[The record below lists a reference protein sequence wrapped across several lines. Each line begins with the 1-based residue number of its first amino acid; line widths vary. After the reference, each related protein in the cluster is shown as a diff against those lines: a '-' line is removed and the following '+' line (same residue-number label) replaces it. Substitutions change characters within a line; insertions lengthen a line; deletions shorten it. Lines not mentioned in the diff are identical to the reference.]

1 MVTVDTTHVVM
12 VTVDTR
18 DGNSGHTAHVMVT
31 SYCILRR
38 LVHFFLHREYERQKE
53 RERERYRLIWYY
65 YLPVFWQRRSWDSRC
80 MSLQLSPIVRASV
93 WNVEHLVWKLLPSLL
108 PVLSPASTGQLLS
121 HTTSL
126 ILQLCLL
133 VPCRELSRYDRE
145 SAFPEKREY
154 RPNVKIEYVDDDG
167 RLLSTKEVV

>member
-1 MVTVDTTHVVM
+1 MVLLPASILAKKELGQQMH
-12 VTVDTR
+12 
-18 DGNSGHTAHVMVT
+18 VT
-31 SYCILRR
+31 SIES
-38 LVHFFLHREYERQKE
+38 HSAG
-53 RERERYRLIWYY
+53 I
-65 YLPVFWQRRSWDSRC
+65 
-80 MSLQLSPIVRASV
+80 SLECRTFSVEASAFTFASV
-93 WNVEHLVWKLLPSLL
+93 VTSIHRP
-108 PVLSPASTGQLLS
+108 TGKS
-121 HTTSL
+121 YH